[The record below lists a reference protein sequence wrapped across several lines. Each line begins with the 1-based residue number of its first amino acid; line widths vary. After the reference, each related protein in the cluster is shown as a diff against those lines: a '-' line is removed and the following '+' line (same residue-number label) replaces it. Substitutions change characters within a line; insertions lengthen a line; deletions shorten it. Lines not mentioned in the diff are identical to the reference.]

1 MHEALR
7 KYVEEY
13 SSMSL
18 TDKEFEIVRQAFT
31 FKKLRKKQ
39 YFLQEGDVAKQMA
52 FILKGAMRMYI
63 VNDKGHETIIQF
75 GIENWWIGD
84 RESFFMLSPSPY
96 NIDAVEDCELLVLNQ
111 EHHQQLLNE
120 VPAFVKMVRVLDT
133 KHHIATQ
140 KRIHA
145 SIGMDAEEKYQDF
158 VTNHSG
164 FLQRFPQNM
173 IASYLGISPETL
185 TRIRKKLLYK

>member
-1 MHEALR
+1 MR

-52 FILKGAMRMYI
+52 FIIKGAMRMYI

-75 GIENWWIGD
+75 GI
-84 RESFFMLSPSPY
+84 
-96 NIDAVEDCELLVLNQ
+96 
-111 EHHQQLLNE
+111 
-120 VPAFVKMVRVLDT
+120 
-133 KHHIATQ
+133 
-140 KRIHA
+140 
-145 SIGMDAEEKYQDF
+145 
-158 VTNHSG
+158 
-164 FLQRFPQNM
+164 
-173 IASYLGISPETL
+173 
-185 TRIRKKLLYK
+185 

>member
-7 KYVEEY
+7 KYVEKY

-18 TDKEFEIVRQAFT
+18 TDKEFEIVHQAFT

-52 FILKGAMRMYI
+52 FILKGSMRMYT

-96 NIDAVEDCELLVLNQ
+96 NIDALEDCELLVLNQ
-111 EHHQQLLNE
+111 EHYQQLLNE
-120 VPAFVKMVRVLDT
+120 IPAFVKMVRVLDM

-158 VTNHSG
+158 VTNHPE

-185 TRIRKKLLYK
+185 TRIRKRLLYK